1 MAHTSTKNG
10 VTKNGGGDALGPR
23 PNGPWARRLSL
34 VVIVAG
40 AAAVLLPLAWMVS
53 TSLKPESQVFRTP
66 IEWVPSTVRTE
77 NYGEAVS
84 LIPFWRYALNSVVV
98 AVPVV
103 IGTVVSSTAVAF
115 AFARMRA
122 PGMRWLFVLVI
133 AAIMLPGEVTLVP
146 SFLLFKELGWVG
158 TYLPLTVPAWL
169 GGGAFNIF
177 LLRQYFLTIPREQDE
192 LARVEGHSF
201 VSILWR
207 VILPQSWPAI
217 SVVAAFEFVHVWNDF
232 LGPLLYVT
240 DQDRYTLPL
249 GLNFYKDIYNTQWA
263 HLMAASLLALLPCI
277 VVFFLAQRAFT
288 QGVVLTGRR

>member
-1 MAHTSTKNG
+1 MAAS
-10 VTKNGGGDALGPR
+10 AEILGPR
-23 PNGPWARRLSL
+23 PTGRWARRLSAL
-34 VVIVAG
+34 VVVAG
-40 AAAVLLPLAWMVS
+40 AVAVLLPLAWMIS

-66 IEWVPSTVRTE
+66 IQWVPTTVRTE
-77 NYGEAVS
+77 NYPEAVT
-84 LIPFWRYALNSVVV
+84 LVPFWRYALNSLIVT
-98 AVPVV
+98 VPVV
-103 IGTVVSSTAVAF
+103 IGTVLSSTAVAY

-122 PGMRWLFVLVI
+122 PGLRWLFLLVV
-133 AAIMLPGEVTLVP
+133 AGIMLPGEVTLVP

-177 LLRQYFLTIPREQDE
+177 LLRQYFLTIPREQEE

-201 VSILWR
+201 LSILVR
-207 VILPQSWPAI
+207 VIIPQSWPAI
-217 SVVAAFEFVHVWNDF
+217 SVVAALQFVDSWNDF

-240 DQDRYTLPL
+240 DQNRYTLPV

-277 VVFFLAQRAFT
+277 LVFFVAQRAFT
-288 QGVVLTGRR
+288 KGVVLTGRR

>member
-1 MAHTSTKNG
+1 MSA
-10 VTKNGGGDALGPR
+10 VAADVLGPR
-23 PNGPWARRLSL
+23 PTGRWSRRLSAL
-34 VVIVAG
+34 VIVAG

-77 NYGEAVS
+77 NYREAVS
-84 LIPFWRYALNSVVV
+84 LIPFWRYALNSLLV

-103 IGTVVSSTAVAF
+103 IGTVVTSTAVAF

-201 VSILWR
+201 VSILLR
-207 VILPQSWPAI
+207 VVVPQSWPAI

-240 DQDRYTLPL
+240 DQDSYTLPL

-277 VVFFLAQRAFT
+277 LVFFLAQRAFT
-288 QGVVLTGRR
+288 QGIVLTGRR

>member
-1 MAHTSTKNG
+1 MSA
-10 VTKNGGGDALGPR
+10 VVVDALGPR
-23 PNGPWARRLSL
+23 PTGRWSRRVSL
-34 VVIVAG
+34 VIIVAG
-40 AAAVLLPLAWMVS
+40 AAAVLLPLAWMIS
-53 TSLKPESQVFRTP
+53 TSFKPESEVFRTP

-77 NYGEAVS
+77 NYSEAVT
-84 LIPFWRYALNSVVV
+84 LIPFWRYALNSLVI

-103 IGTVVSSTAVAF
+103 IGTVVSSVAVAY

-201 VSILWR
+201 LSILLR
-207 VILPQSWPAI
+207 VIVPQSWPAI

-232 LGPLLYVT
+232 LGPLLYIS
-240 DQDRYTLPL
+240 DQDAYTLPL
-249 GLNFYKDIYNTQWA
+249 GLNFFKDIYNTQWA

-288 QGVVLTGRR
+288 SGVVLTGRR

>member
-1 MAHTSTKNG
+1 MSAA
-10 VTKNGGGDALGPR
+10 VTTDALGPR
-23 PNGPWARRLSL
+23 PTGRWSRRFSA

-40 AAAVLLPLAWMVS
+40 AAAVLAPLAWMIS

-77 NYGEAVS
+77 NYREAVS
-84 LIPFWRYALNSVVV
+84 LIPFWRYALNSLVV

-103 IGTVVSSTAVAF
+103 IGTVVASVAVAF

-122 PGMRWLFVLVI
+122 PGMGWLFGLVI

-192 LARVEGHSF
+192 LARVEGHSHL
-201 VSILWR
+201 SILLR
-207 VILPQSWPAI
+207 VIVPQSWPAI
-217 SVVAAFEFVHVWNDF
+217 AVVAAFEFVHVWNDF
-232 LGPLLYVT
+232 LGPLLYIS

-263 HLMAASLLALLPCI
+263 HLMAASLLALLPCV

>member
-1 MAHTSTKNG
+1 MAG
-10 VTKNGGGDALGPR
+10 IGDVLGPR
-23 PNGPWARRLSL
+23 PTGRWARRISAL
-34 VVIVAG
+34 VIVAG
-40 AAAVLLPLAWMVS
+40 AIAVLLPLAWMIS
-53 TSLKPESQVFRTP
+53 TSLKPESQVFRSP
-66 IEWVPSTVRTE
+66 IEWLPAETRAQ
-77 NYGEAVS
+77 NYPEAVT
-84 LIPFWRYALNSVVV
+84 LIPFWRYALNSLLV

-103 IGTVVSSTAVAF
+103 VGTVVTSAAVAY

-122 PGMRWLFVLVI
+122 PGLPWLFVLVI
-133 AAIMLPGEVTLVP
+133 AAIMLPAEVTLVP

-177 LLRQYFLTIPREQDE
+177 LLRQYFLTIPREQEE

-201 VSILWR
+201 LSILLR
-207 VILPQSWPAI
+207 VIIPQSWPAI
-217 SVVAAFEFVHVWNDF
+217 SVVAALQFVDVWNDF
-232 LGPLLYVT
+232 LGPLLYLT
-240 DQDRYTLPL
+240 DQSRYTLPL

>member
-1 MAHTSTKNG
+1 MAAS
-10 VTKNGGGDALGPR
+10 AEILGPR
-23 PNGPWARRLSL
+23 PTGRWARRLSAL
-34 VVIVAG
+34 VVVAG
-40 AAAVLLPLAWMVS
+40 AVAVLLPLAWMIS

-66 IEWVPSTVRTE
+66 IQWVPTTVRTE
-77 NYGEAVS
+77 NYSEAVT
-84 LIPFWRYALNSVVV
+84 LVPFWRYALNSLIVT
-98 AVPVV
+98 VPVV
-103 IGTVVSSTAVAF
+103 IGTVLSSTAVAY

-122 PGMRWLFVLVI
+122 PGLRWLFLLVV
-133 AAIMLPGEVTLVP
+133 AGIMLPGEVTLVP

-177 LLRQYFLTIPREQDE
+177 LLRQYFLTIPREQEE

-201 VSILWR
+201 LSILVR
-207 VILPQSWPAI
+207 VIIPQSWPAI
-217 SVVAAFEFVHVWNDF
+217 SVVAALQFVDSWNDF

-240 DQDRYTLPL
+240 DQNRYTLPV

-277 VVFFLAQRAFT
+277 LVFFVAQRAFT